1 MDHYFFGT
9 LIEFSKEPSILDT
22 KQNQPKKFVSM
33 YEQKLSRQDRL
44 KLYGYYYSTD
54 TNEGF
59 HTNQKSFLSSR
70 NSRKQIENYRPEDFM
85 DEEDRIDHGL
95 TAQTLKR
102 KDEFKVFDFEG
113 RKRSTRNYD
122 SIIPT
127 TEPIGIRLLR
137 MVGWD
142 DEDEKNKNKEK
153 EQKQKQK
160 QKEQKE
166 KEKEK
171 EQKEKEKEKEQDKQ
185 VTQEPQ
191 KKLFF
196 GPMPPPNLET
206 QKSPKIKKETKG
218 KGIKDLFNMDRLFE
232 KKNENE
238 YEKENEDEKESGDEK
253 EPGFQPYQQKND
265 QYGLGYDPYQ
275 GASEFELANR
285 LSRPTK
291 SGLIGDGSESDS
303 DEDSY
308 SFGVLSN
315 KDNKEH
321 YSKYVVEKD
330 EDNRQYDRQYGL
342 FSESIQNIEKERLQR
357 NVLSGFIFVDEVK
370 EEEMENEEL
379 ELKYKQDTLNKNEL
393 KMYKSKYL
401 FQKPRP
407 IRVPNNFKED
417 QRRLD
422 YLQNINKKNNNNT
435 NHNKIQNIEQNEKR
449 GKIINL
455 SQKLNFNANSNS
467 NSNQNRNRNHSR
479 NHNSNFQN
487 RSQNIPKV
495 FPNDFLKQQ
504 RYELFCQEKKKYQN
518 RMGLC
523 KWEFYDRYQMSEREI
538 RREIHEFEIASNKNN
553 QKNDGIFQR
562 FTSSGNLGSLPNGI
576 INPNSL
582 LTPGKKINHMP
593 QFVIIK
599 SGSNQNQSS
608 QQNINKEGGTV
619 QGQEQGQGKG
629 KGKGKEQSKG
639 KEIVREESDWIPN
652 RLLCKRFNVKF
663 PERLEKLQYNKNIRN
678 KKKILNNERQN
689 ENLNSMLINN
699 LFNLQNNNSGGSS
712 SNDNSVDIV
721 YRQSFDLNEPKSKPP
736 NELFN
741 SIFNEPENKK

>member
-127 TEPIGIRLLR
+127 TEPIGIGLLR

-142 DEDEKNKNKEK
+142 DEDEKNKNKKK

-160 QKEQKE
+160 Q
-166 KEKEK
+166 K

-206 QKSPKIKKETKG
+206 QK
-218 KGIKDLFNMDRLFE
+218 
-232 KKNENE
+232 KNE
-238 YEKENEDEKESGDEK
+238 DEK

-401 FQKPRP
+401 FQKLRP

-435 NHNKIQNIEQNEKR
+435 NNNKIQNIEQNEKR

-467 NSNQNRNRNHSR
+467 NSNQNRNRNHNR
-479 NHNSNFQN
+479 NRNSNFQN

-582 LTPGKKINHMP
+582 LTQGKKINHMP

-599 SGSNQNQSS
+599 SGFNQNQSS

-619 QGQEQGQGKG
+619 QGQEQEQEQGQG

-639 KEIVREESDWIPN
+639 KEIVRGESDWIPN

-721 YRQSFDLNEPKSKPP
+721 YCQSFDLNEPKSKPP

>member
-59 HTNQKSFLSSR
+59 HTNQKSFVSSR
-70 NSRKQIENYRPEDFM
+70 DSRKQIDSYRPEDFM

-142 DEDEKNKNKEK
+142 DEDEKNKKKEIKEQEK
-153 EQKQKQK
+153 EQKQK
-160 QKEQKE
+160 
-166 KEKEK
+166 EKEK
-171 EQKEKEKEKEQDKQ
+171 EQEKQ

-206 QKSPKIKKETKG
+206 QKSPKKKEEKEE
-218 KGIKDLFNMDRLFE
+218 KEFKDLFNLDRLFE
-232 KKNENE
+232 KNNDSSQKINN
-238 YEKENEDEKESGDEK
+238 KENEDEKEQ
-253 EPGFQPYQQKND
+253 GFQPYQQKND

-330 EDNRQYDRQYGL
+330 EENRQYDSQYGL

-379 ELKYKQDTLNKNEL
+379 ELKYKQNMLNKNEL

-422 YLQNINKKNNNNT
+422 YLQNINKKNINNN
-435 NHNKIQNIEQNEKR
+435 NNDDDKIQNIQQNEKK

-455 SQKLNFNANSNS
+455 SQKLNININSKSNTNSSSNGNINSN
-467 NSNQNRNRNHSR
+467 RNY
-479 NHNSNFQN
+479 NFQN

-504 RYELFCQEKKKYQN
+504 RYELFCREKKKYQN

-582 LTPGKKINHMP
+582 LTPGKKRSHIP

-599 SGSNQNQSS
+599 SGSNTNKSS
-608 QQNINKEGGTV
+608 QQSVHKE
-619 QGQEQGQGKG
+619 
-629 KGKGKEQSKG
+629 KEED
-639 KEIVREESDWIPN
+639 KEEETETEKEKDKKIIRKESDWIPN

-689 ENLNSMLINN
+689 ENINSMLINN
-699 LFNLQNNNSGGSS
+699 LFNSQNNNNGNNNSGS
-712 SNDNSVDIV
+712 DNYGDIV
-721 YRQSFDLNEPKSKPP
+721 YRQSFDLNESKSKPP